1 MYKKINYDEISIY
14 LSTKIWF
21 GKYKTMSVYEIIKHD
36 IKYAEWLIYAALAV
50 NYKDDRVSNDKNT
63 SKMTTNTLLYT

>member
-21 GKYKTMSVYEIIKHD
+21 GKYKTMSVYEVIKHD
-36 IKYAEWLIYAALAV
+36 IKYAEWLIYTALAA
-50 NYKDDRVSNDKNT
+50 NYKDGRVKEMINNIKKNN
-63 SKMTTNTLLYT
+63 TT